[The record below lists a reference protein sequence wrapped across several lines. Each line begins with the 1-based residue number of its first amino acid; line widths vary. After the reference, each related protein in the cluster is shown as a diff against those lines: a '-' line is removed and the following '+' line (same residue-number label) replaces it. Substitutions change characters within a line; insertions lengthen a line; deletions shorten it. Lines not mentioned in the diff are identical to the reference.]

1 MLPVPWASILDCIED
16 YISPDYLP
24 TDTKLKEPS
33 KLTKAAAHSL
43 LKFWYDRQEDSKCP
57 VPFAFHAV
65 RSKDGTLEAVDIP
78 HGPISSSRAKVG
90 ANSKPETHADDPSW
104 SEGRQDDEKS
114 SRQVSA
120 RRRPKVPAKKSKVV
134 KPLPFSSTRHNPIT
148 GRITTGQ
155 QSRKRPAEDVSPSP
169 RPDKKKKQEMHNV
182 ISGMRRSSRQ
192 QGMRVS
198 TRKPNL
204 LDIKED
210 EGEDAH
216 DNCGVEEA
224 APSIPS
230 GNGVRRSTRNKT

>member
-1 MLPVPWASILDCIED
+1 LPVPWASILDCIED

-90 ANSKPETHADDPSW
+90 ANLKPDAHADDPSW
-104 SEGRQDDEKS
+104 SEGPQDDEES
-114 SRQVSA
+114 SRQVAA
-120 RRRPKVPAKKSKVV
+120 RRRPKVRAKKSKVV

-155 QSRKRPAEDVSPSP
+155 QSRKRPAEDISPSP

-192 QGMRVS
+192 QGMRVG
-198 TRKPNL
+198 TRKPNS
-204 LDIKED
+204 LDVKED
-210 EGEDAH
+210 EVED
-216 DNCGVEEA
+216 VEEA
-224 APSIPS
+224 ASSTTKNAGIPS